1 MRGRRLLALLTLG
14 AVFGL
19 LVALLLSLRHSLERE
34 RALGRGQIFPTTVAR
49 VLSDGFE
56 RRPVP
61 SGRKMLLVLFRPDCP
76 QCERELVRVEQVCAQ
91 LPQERLE
98 CMALSVGPEHH
109 TYAWQ
114 QARAFR
120 RLKIAVSADPTFAE
134 RYGDWLL
141 AVPLVFFITEQG
153 VIHERYAG
161 ERSPEYTLARV
172 REFVR

>member
-1 MRGRRLLALLTLG
+1 MRRERLLALLALG
-14 AVFGL
+14 VVFGL
-19 LVALLLSLRHSLERE
+19 SVALLLSLRRSLERE
-34 RALGRGQIFPTTVAR
+34 RALGRGQVFPATVVR
-49 VLSDGFE
+49 VLGDRFEE
-56 RRPVP
+56 RRVP

-76 QCERELVRVEQVCAQ
+76 QCERELARLEQACAQ
-91 LPQERLE
+91 LPEEQLE
-98 CMALSVGPEHH
+98 CMALSFDPEPH

-114 QARAFR
+114 QGRAFR

-134 RYGDWLL
+134 RHGDWLL